1 MKRRNIDRRLCRLGT
16 LLLTVALPCSWFYD
30 SALAGEAAKETRKK
44 SASAPSRTGKQNPAV
59 GAGTPAAGTETAK
72 ETKKKSESASSPLSK
87 QNPIV
92 VTADWMEADR
102 QKNTIVYKGQ
112 VVAVQKD
119 MTMRGDKLTALFD
132 PSAKQMKQAVV
143 EGRSVQIV
151 QGDKIATGT
160 KAVFD
165 GAAQTVTMTGNPVI
179 RQGNS
184 EVSGERIIFYMKEDR
199 SIAEGGANQRV
210 KATIFT
216 EEMGKQPKSEEGKAK
231 EP

>member
-1 MKRRNIDRRLCRLGT
+1 MKRRNIDRRLCCFGA
-16 LLLTVALPCSWFYD
+16 LLLTVALLCAGCYD
-30 SALAGEAAKETRKK
+30 SALAGEAAKETKK
-44 SASAPSRTGKQNPAV
+44 KPASAPSRAGKQNPVA
-59 GAGTPAAGTETAK
+59 GAEASATETAK
-72 ETKKKSESASSPLSK
+72 ETKKKSESASSPLNQ

-92 VTADWMEADR
+92 ITADWMEFDR
-102 QKNTIVYKGQ
+102 QKNTVVYKGR

-119 MTMRGDKLTALFD
+119 MTMRGDKLTAVFD
-132 PSAKQMKQAVV
+132 PASKQMKEAIT
-143 EGRSVQIV
+143 EGKSVQIV

>member
-1 MKRRNIDRRLCRLGT
+1 MKRRKTDRRRCRLGT
-16 LLLTVALPCSWFYD
+16 LLLTVALLGSGLYD
-30 SALAGEAAKETRKK
+30 AALAGEAAKETKK
-44 SASAPSRTGKQNPAV
+44 KPAGAPSRAGKQNPAA
-59 GAGTPAAGTETAK
+59 GAEASAADTAK
-72 ETKKKSESASSPLSK
+72 ETKKKPERASSPLSQ

-92 VTADWMEADR
+92 ITADWMEFDR
-102 QKNTIVYKGQ
+102 QKNTVVYKGR

-119 MTMRGDKLTALFD
+119 MTMRGDKLTAVFD
-132 PSAKQMKQAVV
+132 PASKQMKETIT
-143 EGRSVQIV
+143 EGKSVQIV

-184 EVSGERIIFYMKEDR
+184 EVSGERIIFYIKEDR

>member
-1 MKRRNIDRRLCRLGT
+1 MKRQKIDRRLCRLGT
-16 LLLTVALPCSWFYD
+16 LLLTVALLGSWLYD
-30 SALAGEAAKETRKK
+30 SAPAGEAAKETKKK
-44 SASAPSRTGKQNPAV
+44 SASAASRAGKQNPP
-59 GAGTPAAGTETAK
+59 AGSEASATETETAR
-72 ETKKKSESASSPLSK
+72 ETKRKSESASRPLNK

-112 VVAVQKD
+112 VVAVQND
-119 MTMRGDKLTALFD
+119 MTMRGDRLTALFD

-143 EGRSVQIV
+143 EGKSVQIV
-151 QGDKIATGT
+151 QGDKTATGT

-165 GAAQTVTMTGNPVI
+165 GAAQTVTMTGNPVV

-184 EVSGERIIFYMKEDR
+184 EVSGERIIFYIAEDR
-199 SIAEGGANQRV
+199 AIAEGGANQRV

-216 EEMGKQPKSEEGKAK
+216 EEMGKQPKGEEGAAK

>member
-1 MKRRNIDRRLCRLGT
+1 MKRRKIDRRPYRLGT
-16 LLLTVALPCSWFYD
+16 LLLTVALLCSGLYD
-30 SALAGEAAKETRKK
+30 SALAGEAAKEAKK
-44 SASAPSRTGKQNPAV
+44 KPASAPSRAGKQNPAA
-59 GAGTPAAGTETAK
+59 GAETSGTETAR
-72 ETKKKSESASSPLSK
+72 ETKKKSESASSPLNQ
-87 QNPIV
+87 QNPII

-143 EGRSVQIV
+143 EGRTVQIV

-165 GAAQTVTMTGNPVI
+165 GAAQTVTMTGNPVV

-199 SIAEGGANQRV
+199 AIAEGGANQRV

-216 EEMGKQPKSEEGKAK
+216 EEMGKQPKGEEGSAK

>member
-1 MKRRNIDRRLCRLGT
+1 MKRRNIDRRPCRLGT
-16 LLLTVALPCSWFYD
+16 LLLTVALLCSGFYD
-30 SALAGEAAKETRKK
+30 SALAGEAAKETKKK
-44 SASAPSRTGKQNPAV
+44 SASAPSRAGKQNPAA
-59 GAGTPAAGTETAK
+59 GAEASATGTAR
-72 ETKKKSESASSPLSK
+72 ETKKKSESASGPLNQ

-112 VVAVQKD
+112 VVAIQKD

-199 SIAEGGANQRV
+199 AIAEGGANQRV

-216 EEMGKQPKSEEGKAK
+216 EEMGKQPKREEGAAK